1 VPQDERLYP
10 DPDSGMFAFHL
21 FRYLWVLP
29 YAFNKVVLDAGCGA
43 GYGANVMAA
52 VAVRV
57 VAVDRDPAV
66 IARNRSLY
74 TRAANLTFTVMDL
87 TACGLVSSQFD
98 LVVSFEVFEHLDPDS
113 ADRYV
118 REMWRLCR
126 TGGSVIFSTPNRL
139 VEAPHLRSA
148 GIVYEHHVNSVSPAE
163 LKRAL
168 SRHFSRVI
176 LYGQRPK
183 ERPLKRALKALDV
196 LNLRHH
202 LLSHGTKTRW
212 DVALSGGVPSY
223 GPDPSQFEINR
234 FLLRQSG
241 TIVAVCS
248 K

>member
-1 VPQDERLYP
+1 VSHDERLYP

-21 FRYLWVLP
+21 YRYLWALP

-57 VAVDRDPAV
+57 VAVDRDAAV

-74 TRAANLTFTVMDL
+74 TRQDNLTFTVMDL
-87 TACGLVSSQFD
+87 TACGLASGQFD
-98 LVVSFEVFEHLDPDS
+98 LVVSFEVFEHLDPES

-139 VEAPHLRSA
+139 VEAPHLRSV
-148 GIVYEHHVNSVSPAE
+148 GIVYEHHVNSVSPGE
-163 LKRAL
+163 LKRVV
-168 SRHFSRVI
+168 SRYFSRVT

-196 LNLRHH
+196 LNVRHH
-202 LLSHGTKTRW
+202 LLSPGTKIRW

-223 GPDPSQFEINR
+223 GPDPSQFEITPS
-234 FLLRQSG
+234 LLRQSG